1 MRLPATSF
9 TMQARATMPPIP
21 ITSTS
26 SIQKTPGVCGGDAC
40 IRSTRITVAGLVQ
53 WQRLGLSNARILE
66 HHPDLTE
73 EDLEAAWSYYLQ
85 NREEIDRTIK
95 EDEEA

>member
-1 MRLPATSF
+1 
-9 TMQARATMPPIP
+9 MQARAIMPPIP
-21 ITSTS
+21 ITTTS
-26 SIQKTPGVCGGDAC
+26 WIQKTPGACGGDAC
-40 IRSTRITVAGLVQ
+40 IRNTRLTVAGLVQ

-66 HHPDLTE
+66 QHPDLTE
-73 EDLEAAWSYYLQ
+73 EDLEAAWSYYPQ